1 MENDSVQ
8 KDINELINE
17 IDIKIDEIKNDPSY
31 NEEEGKK
38 QVQEMYDYIKEHPQA
53 TEDILKNL
61 KEIIEEK

>member
-1 MENDSVQ
+1 MENNSVQ

-17 IDIKIDEIKNDPSY
+17 IDTKIDEIKNNPSY

-38 QVQEMYDYIKEHPQA
+38 QVQEMYDYIKKHPQA

-61 KEIIEEK
+61 KEKIEEE

>member
-1 MENDSVQ
+1 MENNSTQ

-17 IDIKIDEIKNDPSY
+17 IDTKIDEIKNDPSY

-53 TEDILKNL
+53 TEEILKSL
-61 KEIIEEK
+61 KDKIGE

>member
-1 MENDSVQ
+1 MEKDSVQ

-38 QVQEMYDYIKEHPQA
+38 QVQEMYDYIKEHPRA
-53 TEDILKNL
+53 IEDILKNL

>member
-1 MENDSVQ
+1 MENNSAQ

-17 IDIKIDEIKNDPSY
+17 IDVKIEEIKNDPSY

-53 TEDILKNL
+53 TEEALKSL
-61 KEIIEEK
+61 KDKIGE